1 MSEQTPTDVIDFI
14 RAQEIRMVDLRF
26 IDMLGSWQHFS
37 VPAHELTEESFE
49 EGFGFDGSSVRGWKT
64 INASDMLV
72 IPEARTAKGRRFP
85 VAAFAEHVEADEI
98 WVEAVE
104 LARVRYAPGKARRS
118 RGSASGKAA
127 RSAAQMRAGGGP
139 AHSALPTGPGA

>member
-72 IPEARTAKGRRFP
+72 IASLATGKIPYTTGQAIAVDGGMLVPRF
-85 VAAFAEHVEADEI
+85 
-98 WVEAVE
+98 
-104 LARVRYAPGKARRS
+104 
-118 RGSASGKAA
+118 
-127 RSAAQMRAGGGP
+127 
-139 AHSALPTGPGA
+139 